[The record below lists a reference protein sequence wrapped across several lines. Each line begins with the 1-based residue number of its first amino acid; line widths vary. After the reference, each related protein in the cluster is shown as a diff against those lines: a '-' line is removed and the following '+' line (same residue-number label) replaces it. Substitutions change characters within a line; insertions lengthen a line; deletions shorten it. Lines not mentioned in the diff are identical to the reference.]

1 MNYCDKIHYNIYT
14 TGLAT
19 FGEMVDALLA
29 QLPQDEQILRLAFFG
44 MPNDNE
50 QYVSRRIMLREKIR
64 KFYGNHEPVLSYVSQ
79 PPLNAGLILEVH
91 SYKADEDDHI
101 TFRRH
106 GGFPYVVLENADGR
120 FLFAGGFHGDVIN
133 FGIQQQSAEVFH
145 MMGEVM
151 RREGFPVNCIIRQWN
166 YIEQITRFDG
176 PDQHYQMFNNARAD
190 FYGKTD
196 WSNGYPAATGIGANL
211 GGILVD
217 LDAAVFARPECY
229 ATPIDNKLQIAAH
242 AYSDQVLEAAQ
253 QKKATPKFERAK
265 SMTFDDRRIVYIS
278 GTALLRCFRYVL
290 QNPLKAGLCHKIS
303 EYRWN
308 SYSVYFNPVDSFVST
323 EFLTLFFDSKAD
335 FQAYMLEDEDGEF
348 MEAGYQF
355 KDHEVRKLLE
365 EMLEGKSFEILTKVE
380 QRQVLKVLKQ
390 NPNIG
395 LRQLARI
402 TGISLGIIH
411 RL

>member
-29 QLPQDEQILRLAFFG
+29 QLPQDEYILRLAFFG

-64 KFYGNHEPVLSYVSQ
+64 KSYGAHEPVLSYVSQ

-91 SYKADEDDHI
+91 SYKADEGDQI
-101 TFRRH
+101 TFRHH
-106 GGFPYVVLENADGR
+106 GGFPYVILENADGR

-145 MMGEVM
+145 TMGEVM
-151 RREGFPVNCIIRQWN
+151 RREGFPINSIIRQWN

-176 PDQHYQMFNNARAD
+176 PDQHYQMFNNTRAD
-190 FYGKTD
+190 FYEKTD
-196 WSNGYPAATGIGANL
+196 WKNGYPAATGIGANL

-229 ATPIDNKLQIAAH
+229 VTPIDNKLQIAAH
-242 AYSDQVLEAAQ
+242 AYSAQVLEAAQ

-278 GTALLRCFRYVL
+278 GTAAIRGEESLVGVGLRHQL
-290 QNPLKAGLCHKIS
+290 HITMENIDQLIGKAKLKML
-303 EYRWN
+303 R
-308 SYSVYFNPVDSFVST
+308 VYLKDKSFY
-323 EFLTLFFDSKAD
+323 E
-335 FQAYMLEDEDGEF
+335 
-348 MEAGYQF
+348 EAR
-355 KDHEVRKLLE
+355 ELLE
-365 EMLEGKSFEILTKVE
+365 GYNLNIPISYMWADVCRDELLIEIEGIAIE
-380 QRQVLKVLKQ
+380 
-390 NPNIG
+390 
-395 LRQLARI
+395 
-402 TGISLGIIH
+402 
-411 RL
+411 

>member
-265 SMTFDDRRIVYIS
+265 SMTFDDRRIVYI
-278 GTALLRCFRYVL
+278 RY
-290 QNPLKAGLCHKIS
+290 G
-303 EYRWN
+303 
-308 SYSVYFNPVDSFVST
+308 SYPWGGKPGWGRARTPAPYHDGKHRP
-323 EFLTLFFDSKAD
+323 AD
-335 FQAYMLEDEDGEF
+335 W
-348 MEAGYQF
+348 
-355 KDHEVRKLLE
+355 
-365 EMLEGKSFEILTKVE
+365 
-380 QRQVLKVLKQ
+380 
-390 NPNIG
+390 
-395 LRQLARI
+395 
-402 TGISLGIIH
+402 
-411 RL
+411 

>member
-120 FLFAGGFHGDVIN
+120 FLFAGGLHGDVIN
-133 FGIQQQSAEVFH
+133 FGIQQQSVEVFH

-176 PDQHYQMFNNARAD
+176 PDQHYQMFNPCRFLWKD
-190 FYGKTD
+190 
-196 WSNGYPAATGIGANL
+196 
-211 GGILVD
+211 
-217 LDAAVFARPECY
+217 
-229 ATPIDNKLQIAAH
+229 
-242 AYSDQVLEAAQ
+242 
-253 QKKATPKFERAK
+253 
-265 SMTFDDRRIVYIS
+265 
-278 GTALLRCFRYVL
+278 
-290 QNPLKAGLCHKIS
+290 GL
-303 EYRWN
+303 
-308 SYSVYFNPVDSFVST
+308 
-323 EFLTLFFDSKAD
+323 
-335 FQAYMLEDEDGEF
+335 
-348 MEAGYQF
+348 
-355 KDHEVRKLLE
+355 
-365 EMLEGKSFEILTKVE
+365 E
-380 QRQVLKVLKQ
+380 QRLS
-390 NPNIG
+390 G
-395 LRQLARI
+395 CYRYR
-402 TGISLGIIH
+402 G
-411 RL
+411 